1 LYLSLLAASSGRYQ
15 KQQAQNRKTRMTSNH
30 ITESLLTIRDWL
42 RYSVSRF
49 EEAGIFFGHGTDNAY
64 DESVWLVMSAL
75 HLPLDTLDNFLDARI
90 TKDEAK
96 HLAHLIERRVTERV
110 PTAYLLREAWL
121 KGFKFYVDER
131 VIVPRSFIAE
141 LLEDGLQPWIEYPEM
156 VESAADICT
165 GSGCL
170 GVLLAHAF
178 PNAAV
183 DVIDISPD
191 AIAVTNINIKNYDLE
206 DQVTA
211 VQSDMF
217 SGLAGKTYDLIIS
230 NPPYVDAPAMALL
243 PKEYRNEPQIALG
256 SGTDGLDHTHTLLK
270 EAGKHLNDGGVLV
283 VEIGHNR
290 DALLDAYPDLPFTWL
305 EVESGNEFVFLLTK
319 EQLAI

>member
-1 LYLSLLAASSGRYQ
+1 MAQQLTDSLF
-15 KQQAQNRKTRMTSNH
+15 
-30 ITESLLTIRDWL
+30 TIRDWL
-42 RYSVSRF
+42 RYSVSRL
-49 EEAGIFFGHGTDNAY
+49 EESGVFFGHGTDNAY

-90 TKDEAK
+90 TKEEAK

-131 VIVPRSFIAE
+131 AIVPRSFIAE
-141 LLEDGLQPWIEYPEM
+141 LLEDSLAPWIEYPEM

-170 GVLLAHAF
+170 GILLAHAF
-178 PNAAV
+178 PNASI
-183 DVIDISPD
+183 DVVDISPD
-191 AIAVTNINIKNYDLE
+191 AIAVANINIKNYDLA
-206 DQVTA
+206 DQITA

-217 SGLAGKTYDLIIS
+217 SGLKGKKYDLIIS
-230 NPPYVDAPAMALL
+230 NPPYVDAPAMSAL
-243 PKEYRNEPQIALG
+243 PQEYRNEPQIALG
-256 SGTDGLDHTHTLLK
+256 SGVAGLDHTHILLK
-270 EAGKHLNDGGVLV
+270 EAKKYLNDDGILV

-290 DALLDAYPDLPFTWL
+290 DALLDAYPELPFTWL
-305 EVESGNEFVFLLTK
+305 DVESGNEFVFLLTK
-319 EQLAI
+319 EQLPD

>member
-1 LYLSLLAASSGRYQ
+1 MAQQLTDSLF
-15 KQQAQNRKTRMTSNH
+15 
-30 ITESLLTIRDWL
+30 TIRDWL
-42 RYSVSRF
+42 RYSVSRL
-49 EEAGIFFGHGTDNAY
+49 EESGVFFGHGTDNAY

-90 TKDEAK
+90 TKEEAK

-141 LLEDGLQPWIEYPEM
+141 LLEDSLTPWIEYPEM

-178 PNAAV
+178 PNASV
-183 DVIDISPD
+183 DVVDISPD
-191 AIAVTNINIKNYDLE
+191 AIAVANINIKNYALE
-206 DQVTA
+206 DQITA

-217 SGLAGKTYDLIIS
+217 SGLKGKKYDLIIS
-230 NPPYVDAPAMALL
+230 NPPYVDAPAMSAL
-243 PKEYRNEPQIALG
+243 PQEYRNEPQIALG
-256 SGTDGLDHTHTLLK
+256 SGVAGLDHTHILLK
-270 EAGKHLNDGGVLV
+270 EAKKYLNDDGILV

-290 DALLDAYPDLPFTWL
+290 DALLDAYPELPFTWL
-305 EVESGNEFVFLLTK
+305 DVESGNEFVFLLTK
-319 EQLAI
+319 EQLPD